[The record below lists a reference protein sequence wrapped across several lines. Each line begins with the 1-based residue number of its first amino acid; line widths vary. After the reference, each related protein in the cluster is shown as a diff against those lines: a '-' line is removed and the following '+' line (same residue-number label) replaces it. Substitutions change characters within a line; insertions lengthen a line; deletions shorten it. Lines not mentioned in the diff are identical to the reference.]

1 MYRWYISFL
10 AGVVLTVQA
19 LANAQEPFSADGIPA
34 VPLPDPPVEY
44 DTAEGQRIRVSVVAD
59 GLTYPWGFAFLPDGR
74 VLVTERLGTL
84 RVIRDGVL
92 DPTPLAGVPEVHT
105 DQTLAGMM
113 DVAVHPAF
121 AENRWVYLT
130 YSKPTESGSVVALA
144 RGRLDGQV
152 LTEVR
157 DLFVSNGTGGGRGV
171 PSGVCP

>member
-1 MYRWYISFL
+1 MLRIVKWTQPKYRWFIWAL
-10 AGVVLTVQA
+10 VGAVLTLQA
-19 LANAQEPFSADGIPA
+19 PGNAQESFSADGIPA

-92 DPTPLAGVPEVHT
+92 DPTPLAGVPEVRT

-113 DVAVHPAF
+113 AVSYTH
-121 AENRWVYLT
+121 LT
-130 YSKPTESGSVVALA
+130 LPTKRIV
-144 RGRLDGQV
+144 
-152 LTEVR
+152 
-157 DLFVSNGTGGGRGV
+157 
-171 PSGVCP
+171 